1 MQSHSLRLA
10 ALVAIVTIFGLATF
24 SRPDFPLAAQATRRA
39 VPWEVFARGL
49 DNPRGLHFGPD
60 GALYVAEGGRGG
72 TKLTTRQDCEQVPE
86 PSGPYR
92 GGMTGRISKIDA
104 NGKRTTVIDGLP
116 STQTAPQSGGSV
128 SGVADVAFLGDTL
141 YALIA
146 GAGCSHGNKGTVNA
160 LLRITADGKATQV
173 ADLSSF
179 LKANPVK
186 NIAPDDFEPDGD
198 FYSMVAVEGK
208 FYVVEA
214 NHGVLEEVTPDGKIT
229 RISDISA
236 SQGHVV
242 PTSVAYH
249 DGNFYVGS
257 LSVFPVHTGSAR
269 AYKITHKGEVT
280 EVTVLAP
287 PLSAVLGIAFDQ
299 QGQMYALETSTK
311 DNAFPTPRWG
321 DVVRIKPDSTEI
333 EAIATGLTFPTAMT
347 FGPDGMLYVSNYG
360 FGYGP
365 GRGEIVRMAVPTGKV
380 AGHGR

>member
-1 MQSHSLRLA
+1 MQCRSLGLTALA
-10 ALVAIVTIFGLATF
+10 AIVTIFGLATF
-24 SRPDFPLAAQATRRA
+24 SRPDFPLAAQVTRRA
-39 VPWEVFARGL
+39 AAPVPWEVFARGL

-60 GALYVAEGGRGG
+60 GTLYVAEGGRGG
-72 TKLTTRQDCEQVPE
+72 TKITTRQDCEQVPE

-104 NGKRTTVIDGLP
+104 TGKRTTVIDGLP

-141 YALIA
+141 YALIT

-160 LLRITADGKATQV
+160 LLRITADGKASQV

-179 LKANPVK
+179 LMANPVK
-186 NIAPDDFEPDGD
+186 NIDPDDFEPDGD

-269 AYKITHKGEVT
+269 AYEIPPKG

-287 PLSAVLGIAFDQ
+287 PLSAVLGIAFERKLV
-299 QGQMYALETSTK
+299 GA
-311 DNAFPTPRWG
+311 
-321 DVVRIKPDSTEI
+321 
-333 EAIATGLTFPTAMT
+333 
-347 FGPDGMLYVSNYG
+347 
-360 FGYGP
+360 
-365 GRGEIVRMAVPTGKV
+365 
-380 AGHGR
+380 